1 VDCLEVWLKCAFIL
15 FSVYK
20 CASRLS
26 PISPSSKSNI
36 NAANNIY
43 IYVTLTLETY
53 IKKKK
58 KMQITNAN
66 PTKKDNQSIVVQSL
80 FLAAFA
86 GRSAALTQGRTSPLC
101 DLMFKK
107 TYKVVDKYMMH
118 IHIYIYS
125 FIHLHIRMY
134 IQKKD
139 CAFSKCFAS

>member
-1 VDCLEVWLKCAFIL
+1 
-15 FSVYK
+15 
-20 CASRLS
+20 
-26 PISPSSKSNI
+26 
-36 NAANNIY
+36 
-43 IYVTLTLETY
+43 
-53 IKKKK
+53 
-58 KMQITNAN
+58 MQITNAN

-139 CAFSKCFAS
+139 CAFSKCFASEYFVHIYILGHVYIYLMVFAYIYN